1 MATTKISAN
10 VLASGAALT
19 NINAGSTIDFTKNTS
34 ISGNLTVDTNTF
46 FVDAVNN
53 RIGIGTITPATTLDI
68 VGSATISAN
77 LIVDINALVV
87 DATNNRVGIGT
98 LTPSTALH
106 VIGAITASG
115 NLIVD
120 TNTLFVDSST
130 DRVGIGTATPSYKL
144 DVNGDMSAGAIY
156 TTDASTTRSN
166 LGLDMQ
172 VKVKAATDSVTSSTT
187 FISDSELRNFNV
199 VANASYR
206 VDFNL
211 FAAIGAGGI
220 KLQLLTTSNQ
230 SPNGAI
236 LGTISFG
243 SVGPSNITSVSTSII
258 DLRLRSTAA
267 AAVVPI
273 CGYFYFSCTANDTV
287 SLQFAQNASNAAATE
302 LRPNSCVRI
311 TKIS

>member
-19 NINAGSTIDFTKNTS
+19 NINTGSTIDFTKNTS
-34 ISGNLTVDTNTF
+34 ISGNLTVDASTF
-46 FVDAVNN
+46 FVDATNN
-53 RIGIGTITPATTLDI
+53 RVGIGTLTPATTLDI
-68 VGSATISAN
+68 VGSASISAN
-77 LIVDINALVV
+77 LTVDTNSLFV

-106 VIGAITASG
+106 VVGAITASG

-130 DRVGIGTATPSYKL
+130 DRVGVGTATPSYKL

-156 TTDASTTRSN
+156 TTDAATTRSN

-187 FISDSELRNFNV
+187 FVSDSELRNFSV
-199 VANASYR
+199 VANAVYR

-211 FAAIGAGGI
+211 FAFIGAGGI

-230 SPNGAI
+230 APNGSI
-236 LGTISFG
+236 LGTVAFG
-243 SVGPSNITSVSTSII
+243 SVGPSNISSTSTTVI

-267 AAVVPI
+267 ASVVPI
-273 CGYFYFSCTANDTV
+273 CGYFYFSCTTNDTV
-287 SLQFAQNASNAAATE
+287 SLQFAQNSSNAAATE

>member
-19 NINAGSTIDFTKNTS
+19 NINASSTIDFTKNTS
-34 ISGNLTVDTNTF
+34 ISGNLTVDTSTF
-46 FVDAVNN
+46 FVDATNN
-53 RIGIGTITPATTLDI
+53 RVGIGTSTPSAKLDI
-68 VGSATISAN
+68 VGSASISAN
-77 LIVDINALVV
+77 LTVDTNSLFV

-106 VIGAITASG
+106 VVGAITVSG

-130 DRVGIGTATPSYKL
+130 DRVGVGTATPSYKL

-156 TTDASTTRSN
+156 TTDAATTRSN
-166 LGLDMQ
+166 LGLEMQ

-187 FISDSELRNFNV
+187 FVSDSELRNFSV
-199 VANASYR
+199 VANTSYR

-211 FAAIGAGGI
+211 FASIGAGGI
-220 KLQLLTTSNQ
+220 KLQLLTTSSQ
-230 SPNGAI
+230 PPSGA
-236 LGTISFG
+236 LLG
-243 SVGPSNITSVSTSII
+243 SVSIGAVGPINISGLGPLGIYMGA
-258 DLRLRSTAA
+258 RSTASTPLI
-267 AAVVPI
+267 PI
-273 CGYFYFSCTANDTV
+273 CGYFYFSCTTNDTV

>member
-19 NINAGSTIDFTKNTS
+19 NINVGSTIDFTKNTS
-34 ISGNLTVDTNTF
+34 ISGNLTVDTSTF
-46 FVDAVNN
+46 F
-53 RIGIGTITPATTLDI
+53 
-68 VGSATISAN
+68 
-77 LIVDINALVV
+77 V

-98 LTPSTALH
+98 S
-106 VIGAITASG
+106 
-115 NLIVD
+115 
-120 TNTLFVDSST
+120 
-130 DRVGIGTATPSYKL
+130 TPSYKL

-156 TTDASTTRSN
+156 TTDAATTRSN

-187 FISDSELRNFNV
+187 FVSDSELRNFSV
-199 VANASYR
+199 VANAVYR

-211 FAAIGAGGI
+211 FASIGAGGI

-230 SPNGAI
+230 APNGAI
-236 LGTISFG
+236 LGTVALG
-243 SVGPSNITSVSTSII
+243 TVGPSNITSTSTTII

-287 SLQFAQNASNAAATE
+287 SLQFAQNSSNVAATE